1 MNHFTFHGVDH
12 KRDLFY
18 TYARDRDKALSAL
31 DHRIYNSMVP
41 SLSSKI
47 PATGLEKDS
56 LFYDHLLTN
65 DGKAIAGSLDS
76 FMTREEGIKYALDVA
91 SASKAVELSKSSP
104 YSFLDQRQLDRLT
117 GNSMNSESRN
127 RFSSTQTDN
136 IYDSFQ
142 NLTNFENL
150 VQAASSGLDIYQSVT
165 PDTRK
170 IIQDA
175 SKMAACIPTPS
186 SRAQDKKVWDQF
198 IDYAGK
204 RNIDPLEASVQVVQ
218 DWLTYRAQ
226 NTGAGAKVEF
236 ELQCLLRWRH
246 HAGKPLGPLPWEGA
260 IAKGLLNYLDPSLS
274 DIKGFHPFQL

>member
-1 MNHFTFHGVDH
+1 MQRYTFHGVDLE
-12 KRDLFY
+12 RDHFY

-31 DHRIYNSMVP
+31 GHRIYDSIVP
-41 SLSSKI
+41 GLSSKI

-117 GNSMNSESRN
+117 GNSINSESRN
-127 RFSSTQTDN
+127 KFSSTHTDN
-136 IYDSFQ
+136 IYDSFL
-142 NLTNFENL
+142 NLTNFEDL
-150 VQAASSGLDIYQSVT
+150 VQAASSGLDIYHSVT

-246 HAGKPLGPLPWEGA
+246 HAGKPLGPLP
-260 IAKGLLNYLDPSLS
+260 
-274 DIKGFHPFQL
+274 

>member
-1 MNHFTFHGVDH
+1 MF
-12 KRDLFY
+12 FY
-18 TYARDRDKALSAL
+18 
-31 DHRIYNSMVP
+31 
-41 SLSSKI
+41 
-47 PATGLEKDS
+47 
-56 LFYDHLLTN
+56 HLLTS
-65 DGKAIAGSLDS
+65 DGNALSSSLDT
-76 FMTREEGIKYALDVA
+76 FMTKEEGIKFALDLA
-91 SASKAVELSKSSP
+91 STSKAVELSKSSP

-117 GNSMNSESRN
+117 GKSINSESRN
-127 RFSSTQTDN
+127 KFLSTHTDN
-136 IYDSFQ
+136 IYDSFL
-142 NLTNFENL
+142 NLTNFEDL
-150 VQAASSGLDIYQSVT
+150 VQAASSGLDIYHSVT

-246 HAGKPLGPLPWEGA
+246 HAGKPLGPLP
-260 IAKGLLNYLDPSLS
+260 
-274 DIKGFHPFQL
+274 